1 MKVLYAIQGT
11 GNGHLSRAEEIVP
24 ILNKYVDTTVL
35 VSGNQ
40 SQIQSNFEIDYR
52 KTGLT
57 FLSGKT
63 GKIDL
68 LRTVFKSHPI
78 DFINEIRQ
86 FPISNFDLVITDFE
100 PVSAWS
106 ALMHGVPCIEMSHQA
121 AVINSK
127 APKSKIENRIG
138 KYILNHYCPT
148 KEKIGFHFE
157 SYDNTIFT
165 PVIRSS
171 IRESEPKNMGHYTV
185 YLPAYHDDIL
195 LQFLKQFPVKWE
207 VFSKYSKNKWQQ
219 DNVHFFPIDK
229 TCFNKSFTNSTGVL
243 CGAGFELPAEALFLE
258 KKIMVIPLKGQYE
271 QHCNAIAAQN
281 LGVSMIENL
290 DLINYRTINLWL
302 NQGPCN
308 KVTYLDQTDSIIQN
322 ILTEFEQNYIQS
334 KRETFNLDKTTFEKL
349 SVLKYLF

>member
-11 GNGHLSRAEEIVP
+11 GNGHLSRAQEIVP
-24 ILNKYVDTTVL
+24 IINKYVDTTVL

-40 SQIQSNFEIDYR
+40 SQIQSCFDINYR

-78 DFINEIRQ
+78 DFFNEIRT
-86 FPISNFDLVITDFE
+86 FPIKQFDLVLTDFE

-121 AVINSK
+121 AVIHPN
-127 APKSKIENRIG
+127 APKAAGRNRIG
-138 KYILNHYCPT
+138 EYILNHYCPT

-157 SYDNTIFT
+157 RYDQQIYT
-165 PVIRSS
+165 PVIRKN
-171 IRESEPKNMGHYTV
+171 IRLIDVKFEGHYTV
-185 YLPAYHDDIL
+185 YLPAYHDEVL

-207 VFSKYSKNKWQQ
+207 VFSKFTKEKYQV
-219 DNVHFFPIDK
+219 DNTFFYPIDQDDF
-229 TCFNKSFTNSTGVL
+229 TRSFSHCEGVL
-243 CGAGFELPAEALFLE
+243 CGAGFELPAEAMFLG
-258 KKIMVIPLKGQYE
+258 KKLMVIPMKGQYE
-271 QHCNAIAAQN
+271 QQCNAEAAKCLGATTLDSLN
-281 LGVSMIENL
+281 LLHHRS
-290 DLINYRTINLWL
+290 INLWL
-302 NQGPCN
+302 SQGEYVHVDFRDETEEMVQ
-308 KVTYLDQTDSIIQN
+308 KVLTD
-322 ILTEFEQNYIQS
+322 FDRNYS
-334 KRETFNLDKTTFEKL
+334 KSAKNSLGEKTTLEKL